1 MAYMRNLEI
10 LRRKVMEGEQ
20 KIVIGDRVLRRQDL
34 FQGEE
39 AARRERAKLP
49 FEEKIKILVH
59 LQKLACGWGRRKN
72 VIVWNTTLSSSGGSK
87 TGQPG
92 DKSS

>member
-1 MAYMRNLEI
+1 
-10 LRRKVMEGEQ
+10 MEDEQ

-39 AARRERAKLP
+39 MARGERAKLP

-59 LQKLACGWGRRKN
+59 LQKLAQGWGRKED
-72 VIVWNTTLSSSGGSK
+72 VIVWEI
-87 TGQPG
+87 
-92 DKSS
+92 

>member
-1 MAYMRNLEI
+1 MDD
-10 LRRKVMEGEQ
+10 EQ

-39 AARRERAKLP
+39 RARRARAKFP

-59 LQKLACGWGRRKN
+59 LQKLAYGWGRKKD
-72 VIVWNTTLSSSGGSK
+72 VIIWEI
-87 TGQPG
+87 
-92 DKSS
+92 